1 MGGPSSERE
10 VSLRTGGAVLQAL
23 KNRGYDAVAIDWTAD
38 RSLGELVRTT
48 RIEVAWIALH
58 GTWGEDGC
66 VQGLLE
72 CERIPYTG
80 SGVLASALGMDKVQS
95 KRLFDHFAI
104 ATPPWTLYGE
114 PRDVDDLGF
123 PLVVKPS
130 REGSSVG
137 VTIVQNAAQLSDGL
151 AAAQK
156 CHGEILLE
164 RYIKGADL
172 SVAVLDD

>member
-58 GTWGEDGC
+58 GTFGEDGC

-80 SGVLASALGMDKVQS
+80 SGVLASALGMDKVAS
-95 KRLFDHFAI
+95 KRMFDQFAI
-104 ATPPWTLYGE
+104 ATPRWSLCRE
-114 PRDVDDLGF
+114 DKDALALGL
-123 PLVVKPS
+123 PAVVKP
-130 REGSSVG
+130 
-137 VTIVQNAAQLSDGL
+137 
-151 AAAQK
+151 
-156 CHGEILLE
+156 
-164 RYIKGADL
+164 
-172 SVAVLDD
+172 